1 MNQSIYPSIYL
12 YTFIYIYTFLLSS
25 SIVGKSM
32 KKKNLLLLEKPGIVL
47 LKNKNTK
54 QKMILVVE
62 KLAIALYGPFQSL
75 VSFSKAMVR
84 QRIKTNYCLKDLVT
98 VWMTKTQKT
107 WICCLKQLGSIL
119 LNKKKASMKY

>member
-1 MNQSIYPSIYL
+1 MNKSIYPSIYL

-62 KLAIALYGPFQSL
+62 KLAIALYGPF
-75 VSFSKAMVR
+75 
-84 QRIKTNYCLKDLVT
+84 
-98 VWMTKTQKT
+98 
-107 WICCLKQLGSIL
+107 
-119 LNKKKASMKY
+119 